1 MNFYYISMLGD
12 AFFFALRRLRMR
24 EKILIPVDF
33 S

>member
-1 MNFYYISMLGD
+1 MNFFYIFMYGD
-12 AFFFALRRLRMR
+12 AFFALRRLHMR